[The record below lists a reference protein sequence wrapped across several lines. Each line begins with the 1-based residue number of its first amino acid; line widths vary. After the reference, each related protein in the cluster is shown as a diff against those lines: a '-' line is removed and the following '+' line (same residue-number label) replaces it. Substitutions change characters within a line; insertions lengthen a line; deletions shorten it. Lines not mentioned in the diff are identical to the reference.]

1 MSLQSALKALHAA
14 GPPENATAA
23 PTSITNLPAN
33 ILEAFIPGYSV
44 ISRFLFDLLGFD
56 ITLAVS
62 VSLLL
67 FGLFTSVKFLWRHA
81 YDQFQIYFTSFI
93 NIESHDDIYD
103 HLMDWLAAHDVVR
116 HSRSLMAES
125 SHSNAWDLENSETE
139 EEVADTTELLNFT
152 NWDAKTPPKFIPY
165 FGIHRFWH
173 KGRYFT
179 FSRQNKQMMFQGFGG
194 TIFQHDE
201 TITLSC
207 IGRSTNPIKDL
218 IEEARGTY
226 LKKGKASTAVKRP
239 APKDQRTRGRMWNK
253 VATRPSRPM
262 NTVILDH
269 SQKDRIL
276 LDINEYLHPATP
288 RWYANRGIPYRR
300 GYLFAGP
307 PGTGK
312 SSLAWA
318 IAGIFGLDIFCIS
331 LVEPSLTEED
341 LGLLFTSLPRRCVVL
356 LEDIDSAGL
365 VKRQGPDTAV
375 AKPEEQDAAAKI
387 GAEITKALSSAQ
399 QNNNKG
405 NKDNQG
411 ISLSGLLNAIDGVA
425 SHEGRVLVM
434 TSNFPDKLDD
444 ALIRPGRID
453 MRIDFTNATRSQT
466 MELFTNMYLPD
477 TPTMK
482 KVLTGGKA
490 KVAPSSTILRSPG
503 SAQRM
508 SSECTPYLT
517 INANIALKA
526 AASLTPPL
534 TPRDNEFTNAAS
546 TIPSIETSDGS
557 ISLRANGDL
566 KPSKSTVSTLT
577 AEELKEI
584 AKDFADRIPEE
595 IFSPAEIQGFLL
607 TRKKEPLRALE
618 EVESWKVETLKA
630 KEKKKE
636 AQVGHFDTTPSSS
649 QSLAAKIEAPED
661 SKAEESESEDLETE
675 HQASVYMGSGDS
687 ESEGSEG
694 SEPEDSDSGGSE
706 SDDSESEDYELEDSF

>member
-1 MSLQSALKALHAA
+1 MSLHNALKALNAA
-14 GPPENATAA
+14 GPPENATTGS
-23 PTSITNLPAN
+23 TSITNLPAN

-44 ISRFLFDLLGFD
+44 ISSFLLDLLGFD
-56 ITLAVS
+56 ITLVVS
-62 VSLLL
+62 ISLLL
-67 FGLFTSVKFLWRHA
+67 FGLFTSIKFLGRHA
-81 YDQFQIYFTSFI
+81 WDQFQTYFTSFI
-93 NIESHDDIYD
+93 NIDSSDDIYD
-103 HLMDWLAAHDVVR
+103 HVMDWLAAQDVVR

-125 SHSNAWDLENSETE
+125 SQQNAWDLEHSETE
-139 EEVADTTELLNFT
+139 EEVADTTELLNFR

-165 FGIHRFWH
+165 FGTHLFWH
-173 KGRYFT
+173 KGRYFK
-179 FSRQNKQMMFQGFGG
+179 FSRENKQMMFQGWGG
-194 TIFQHDE
+194 TILQNDE

-207 IGRSTNPIKDL
+207 IGRSTKPIKDL
-218 IEEARGTY
+218 IEEARGIY
-226 LKKGKASTAVKRP
+226 LKKGKSSTVVKRP
-239 APKDQRTRGRMWNK
+239 APKDQRTRGRLWNK

-269 SQKDRIL
+269 SQKNRIL
-276 LDINEYLHPATP
+276 MDINEYLHPATP

-300 GYLFAGP
+300 GYLFAGA

-365 VKRQGPDTAV
+365 VKRQEPGAAA
-375 AKPEEQDAAAKI
+375 AKPDEQDAAAKI

-399 QNNNKG
+399 QNNSKG

-466 MELFTNMYLPD
+466 IELFTNMYLPD
-477 TPTMK
+477 TPAMK
-482 KVLTGGKA
+482 TVLTAGTA
-490 KVAPSSTILRSPG
+490 KIAPSSAILKSPG
-503 SAQRM
+503 LDQRM
-508 SSECTPYLT
+508 SSKCTPYLT
-517 INANIALKA
+517 NNNANAIFKA
-526 AASLTPPL
+526 TAALTPPL
-534 TPRDNEFTNAAS
+534 TPHDREFANATS
-546 TIPSIETSDGS
+546 SIPAIETSDRG
-557 ISLRANGDL
+557 ISLRTSGNL
-566 KPSKSTVSTLT
+566 KTSKSPVSSHT
-577 AEELKEI
+577 AEELKDI

-595 IFSPAEIQGFLL
+595 TFSPAEIQGFLL

-630 KEKKKE
+630 KEKKRE
-636 AQVGHFDTTPSSS
+636 AEVSHFDAAPSSH
-649 QSLAAKIEAPED
+649 QSASAEMEAPEG
-661 SKAEESESEDLETE
+661 SKPEESESEDSKPEY
-675 HQASVYMGSGDS
+675 QGSVYMGSEDS
-687 ESEGSEG
+687 GSEG
-694 SEPEDSDSGGSE
+694 SEPEDSHSEGSE
-706 SDDSESEDYELEDSF
+706 PEDWEPEDYASDDSF